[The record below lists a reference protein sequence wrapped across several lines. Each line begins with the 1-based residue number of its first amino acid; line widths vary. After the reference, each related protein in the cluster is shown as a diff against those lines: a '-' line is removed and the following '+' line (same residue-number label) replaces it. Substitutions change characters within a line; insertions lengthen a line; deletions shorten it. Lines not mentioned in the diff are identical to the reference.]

1 MAKPKRNSMTVATL
15 KDMVELVNNN
25 TEAFDTAI
33 RKLVRKNRTTK
44 LFGVAALVFACYTA
58 YECRKQEEEL
68 YKLSIRVKKLENKE
82 GE

>member
-1 MAKPKRNSMTVATL
+1 MAKRKRSTMTVATL

-33 RKLVRKNRTTK
+33 RKLIRKNRTAK
-44 LFGVAALVFACYTA
+44 LFGVAALAFAIYTT
-58 YECRKQEEEL
+58 YECQKQEEEL